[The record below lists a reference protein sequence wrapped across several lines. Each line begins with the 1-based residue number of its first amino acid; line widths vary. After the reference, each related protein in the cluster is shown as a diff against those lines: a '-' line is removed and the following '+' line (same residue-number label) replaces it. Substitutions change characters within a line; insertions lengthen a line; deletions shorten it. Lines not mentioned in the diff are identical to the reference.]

1 MALSVPAFPD
11 IAPHPEV
18 VVYAPAVTML
28 GRAAARRSVR
38 GAAALLAASLCLTG
52 CGLLGGSSG
61 AGSADSRDSS
71 DYQPTKADF
80 GQIRSLLAR
89 RSSALAHHREARFMA
104 TVDHGDG
111 SFVHRQQT
119 LYQNLVRLGVTSVS
133 YDADTSSLLVPADI
147 PGGDPVLRPD
157 VTEQVKIAATTHP
170 ITDPVEDTFVKR
182 DGHWL
187 LGAETSSTDES
198 SFDAPQEQPWSGVP
212 IAVRTA
218 GPLTVMMDEATAGRL
233 ATLTATIHSDI
244 THDASLLGI
253 PPQYAVLVDATT
265 NGIGHAM
272 NGNSSEDAAAVTK
285 GLYYEPHGDSSRA
298 RLAGT
303 LIKINPQSVTQV
315 LSEPSILRHE
325 LTHYLL
331 REYNG
336 SSPRWLV
343 EGVAAWVQYYPD
355 DFSGLQIPAGLYSTL
370 MHADRRLPPDGV
382 FYDYPDVDYP
392 IGQAAVAWLVSHYG
406 MAKLLALM
414 KAYRDEYRGAN
425 IDSLTPK
432 VLRQVDGVAQAQV
445 VAGAFGLLAS
455 FRH

>member
-1 MALSVPAFPD
+1 MAV
-11 IAPHPEV
+11 
-18 VVYAPAVTML
+18 
-28 GRAAARRSVR
+28 
-38 GAAALLAASLCLTG
+38 LLTASLCLAG
-52 CGLLGGSSG
+52 CGGLGVSSN
-61 AGSADSRDSS
+61 AGSTSSSRSHTS
-71 DYQPTKADF
+71 DYQPTKADL
-80 GQIRSLLAR
+80 GQIRSLLTH
-89 RSSALAHHREARFMA
+89 RSTALAHHREAQFLA
-104 TVDHGDG
+104 TVDPRDS
-111 SFVHRQQT
+111 SFVHRQKT
-119 LYQNLVRLGVTSVS
+119 LYENLVRLGVTAVS
-133 YDADTSSLLVPADI
+133 YDADTSSLLVPASI
-147 PGGDPVLRPD
+147 PGGDPVVRPD
-157 VTEQVKIAATTHP
+157 VTEQVKIAATRQP

-182 DGHWL
+182 GGHWL

-218 GPLTVMMDEATAGRL
+218 GPLTVMMDATAAGRL

-244 THDASLLGI
+244 THDASLLGTA
-253 PPQYAVLVDATT
+253 PQYAVLVDATT
-265 NGIGHAM
+265 DGIGHAM

-285 GLYYEPHGDSSRA
+285 GLYYEPHGDSSKA

-331 REYNG
+331 REYSG

-355 DFSGLQIPAGLYSTL
+355 DFASLQIPAGLYSKL

-392 IGQAAVAWLVSHYG
+392 IAQAAVAWLVSRFG
-406 MAKLLALM
+406 TARLLVLM

-425 IDSLTPK
+425 IDALTPK
-432 VLRQVDGVAQAQV
+432 VLRQVDGVTQAQV

-455 FRH
+455 FHH